1 MTTNDQQV
9 SRRGFL
15 KAAAVTGTA
24 AVVTGAGA
32 AALMQQSAEA
42 PLTTTVASA
51 PNAIPVT
58 AVPNL
63 ANITADEMLAKLAA
77 AQAENVRLQA
87 ALDAANRQIS
97 GITVDNQDSM
107 AATES
112 LNVQLSEA
120 NTQLGIMAGLV
131 SLYEQLDSVDV
142 ETAVQN
148 GLTAVSGTINN
159 ILDDIP
165 TLEEGLQ
172 MGELALAEVENHIPL
187 LDNGRL
193 WLDNHTDKLN
203 TYFVAIENILAEVL
217 ESAGP
222 ILEML
227 NNWFASIKKW
237 LPFGIGQKAADVMQS
252 ITMLLIETP
261 ATISGLNTNVAQPLS
276 AWLAADNDNEVPLQK
291 NLIKPIREQ
300 VLAQTTN
307 VVGKTK
313 QIEVA
318 YAEQLR
324 DPVETAVSS
333 QRAIRDLIVAYREEN
348 QI

>member
-1 MTTNDQQV
+1 MTTSDQQV

-15 KAAAVTGTA
+15 KAAAVTGAA
-24 AVVTGAGA
+24 AVVTGTGA
-32 AALMQQSAEA
+32 ATIMQQSANA
-42 PLTTTVASA
+42 PLTTTVVSA
-51 PNAIPVT
+51 PT
-58 AVPNL
+58 ALPAAPLPNPAYTT
-63 ANITADEMLAKLAA
+63 ANEMLAKLAA

-87 ALDAANRQIS
+87 ALDAATRQLTGVS
-97 GITVDNQDSM
+97 SDNQDSM
-107 AATES
+107 AATEA
-112 LNVQLSEA
+112 LNVQLGEA
-120 NTQLGIMAGLV
+120 NNQIGILAGLV
-131 SLYEQLDSVDV
+131 SLYEHLDSVDV
-142 ETAVQN
+142 ETAVEN

-165 TLEEGLQ
+165 TLEEGLA

-193 WLDNHTDKLN
+193 WLDNHTEKLN

-227 NNWFASIKKW
+227 NNWFEGIKKW
-237 LPFGIGQKAADVMQS
+237 LPFGIGQKAANVMQS

-261 ATISGLNTNVAQPLS
+261 ATISGLDTNITQPLS
-276 AWLAADNDNEVPLQK
+276 VWLAADNDNEIPLRK

-313 QIEVA
+313 QIEAA

-324 DPVETAVSS
+324 DPVESAVSS
-333 QRAIRDLIVAYREEN
+333 QRAIRGLIAAYREEN

>member
-1 MTTNDQQV
+1 MTTSDQQV
-9 SRRGFL
+9 NRRGFL
-15 KAAAVTGTA
+15 KAAAITGAA

-32 AALMQQSAEA
+32 ATLMQQAADA
-42 PLTTTVASA
+42 PLTTAVVSA
-51 PNAIPVT
+51 PAALPAT
-58 AVPNL
+58 PLPNP
-63 ANITADEMLAKLAA
+63 ANITANEMLAKLAA

-87 ALDAANRQIS
+87 ALDAANRQIF
-97 GITVDNQDSM
+97 GISADNQDSM

-112 LNVQLSEA
+112 LNLQLGEA
-120 NTQLGIMAGLV
+120 NTQLGIMAGLI

-142 ETAVQN
+142 GTAVEN
-148 GLTAVSGTINN
+148 GLTAVSGTINS

-165 TLEEGLQ
+165 TLEESLV

-203 TYFVAIENILAEVL
+203 AYFVAIENILAEAL
-217 ESAGP
+217 EAAGP

-252 ITMLLIETP
+252 ITLLLIETP
-261 ATISGLNTNVAQPLS
+261 STISGLDTNVAQPLS
-276 AWLAADNDNEVPLQK
+276 VWLAADNNNEVPLRK
-291 NLIKPIREQ
+291 NLIKPMREQ

-313 QIEVA
+313 QIEVI

-324 DPVETAVSS
+324 NPVETAVSG
-333 QRAIRDLIVAYREEN
+333 QRTIRELITAYREEN